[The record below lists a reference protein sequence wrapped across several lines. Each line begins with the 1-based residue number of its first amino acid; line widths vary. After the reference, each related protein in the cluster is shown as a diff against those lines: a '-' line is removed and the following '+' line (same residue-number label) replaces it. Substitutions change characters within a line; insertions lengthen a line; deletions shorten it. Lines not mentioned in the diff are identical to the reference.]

1 MIQCK
6 LKEREKVMPEIW
18 DLLDENGNKTGK
30 VMQKGEP
37 IPEGFFHK
45 GADIWMINSQGK
57 ILLQKRSP
65 KKRLSPNVWAMTGG
79 SVIKGE
85 TSLQT
90 IERETLEELGIQLNM
105 QEVEWIRM
113 FKTEEVW
120 LDEFIVKQEI
130 DLKDIVMQET
140 EVCDVKWVSF
150 EEAEAIF
157 EKGQFLE
164 NRWEFVRDLIKERL
178 EK

>member
-6 LKEREKVMPEIW
+6 PKEGEKVMPEIW
-18 DLLDENGNKTGK
+18 DLLDENGNKTGQ

-105 QEVEWIRM
+105 QEVEWIRT

-157 EKGQFLE
+157 EKEQFLE